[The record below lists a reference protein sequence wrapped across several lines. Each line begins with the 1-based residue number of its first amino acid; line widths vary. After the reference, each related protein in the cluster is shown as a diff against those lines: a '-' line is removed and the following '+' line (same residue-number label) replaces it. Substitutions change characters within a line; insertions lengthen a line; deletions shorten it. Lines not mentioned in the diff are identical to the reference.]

1 MSMTLRD
8 DDDMILRQLSLSC
21 IYQKEDAYHSVAVLF
36 E

>member
-1 MSMTLRD
+1 MTTTDD

-21 IYQKEDAYHSVAVLF
+21 IYQKEDAYNSVAVLF